1 MEQLKHALQ
10 VGETMKAVMEYG
22 NQMLP
27 TPTELALHPLKP
39 GDWVHLKTWKT
50 GSLQGQFTPKG
61 NGPHLVILNT
71 HSVLK

>member
-39 GDWVHLKTWKT
+39 GDWVHLKT
-50 GSLQGQFTPKG
+50 
-61 NGPHLVILNT
+61 
-71 HSVLK
+71 